1 MKERLTLALIGAAVI
16 LVGIVYAL
24 VTAISP
30 TALRVYA
37 ILVTLAL
44 PLAGWIGWYVGRYA
58 AQAYLSGLERG
69 TDTVMHAAQK
79 TADVRD
85 RSAAMARVARGV
97 RSSAAGQG
105 VVLPE
110 LPPATITH
118 RPRQSDK
125 VIDL

>member
-1 MKERLTLALIGAAVI
+1 MKERLTLALIVAVVTI
-16 LVGIVYAL
+16 AGIVYAI
-24 VTAISP
+24 VTTISP
-30 TALRVYA
+30 TALRFYA
-37 ILVTLAL
+37 VLVTLAL
-44 PLAGWIGWYVGRYA
+44 PLVGWAGWYIGRYA

-85 RSAAMARVARGV
+85 RSAAMARAARGV
-97 RSSAAGQG
+97 PVGAGGQG